1 MAASETQILYHA
13 APGQR
18 ILAVAEGGQ
27 VAELH
32 IHRPGMMAGSLVLGR
47 VLGGAPGTH
56 GLFVEIG
63 QERPGFL
70 PQPPKSGPKNTY
82 GQEILVQVKAD
93 AVGAK
98 GATLSTD
105 IAFQGRWLT
114 YTPKRP
120 GLACSRRIPD
130 DEAERLTALLAPL
143 IHDGEGV
150 ALRTSAQGVDAD
162 SLSGELLALR
172 GHWQAIKT
180 ARAQSR
186 PPAVLWR
193 PDPLERLLALVP
205 DAAAVRVSTPALL
218 AEAKAMAGDAARL
231 DAGAYDMIAD
241 ALDEATAPVIA
252 LPSGGRIAIGQMAA
266 LTAIDVDS
274 GTGSPEAAN
283 REAVTAVARAL
294 RLRGIGGQIA
304 VDFIPA
310 QGKGGGKTSI
320 AQWSAGLKRALAKD
334 TANAVV
340 LGATA
345 MGLIEITRERR
356 GPSVAELL
364 LEAPSPR
371 RSNLTL
377 ALDALAQA
385 VKEAAHLPGRA
396 LILRLRPEAKAALS
410 SEKTALAEAKV
421 LIPAGLTVTAD
432 PGLSPDSFQIDPSP
446 K

>member
-1 MAASETQILYHA
+1 MAASDTEILYHA

-18 ILAVAEGGQ
+18 ILAVAEGGR

-63 QERPGFL
+63 QDRPGFL
-70 PQPPKSGPKNTY
+70 PQPPKAGPKNTY

-93 AVGAK
+93 AQGPK

-120 GLACSRRIPD
+120 GLACSRRIPG
-130 DEAERLTALLAPL
+130 DEADRLTALLAPV

-150 ALRTSAQGVDAD
+150 ALRTSAQGLDAD
-162 SLSGELLALR
+162 ALTGELQALR
-172 GHWQAIKT
+172 GHWQAIKA

-193 PDPLERLLALVP
+193 PAPLERLLALVP
-205 DAAAVRVSTPALL
+205 DAAAVRVGTAALL
-218 AEAKAMAGDAARL
+218 AEAKALAGGIARL
-231 DAGAYDMIAD
+231 DADVPGLIAD
-241 ALDEATAPVIA
+241 ALDEAAAPVIA

-274 GTGSPEAAN
+274 GSGSPEAAN
-283 REAVTAVARAL
+283 REAVPAVARAL
-294 RLRGIGGQIA
+294 RLRGIGGQIV

-320 AQWSAGLKRALAKD
+320 TQWVTGLKRALSKD

-345 MGLIEITRERR
+345 MGLVEITRERR
-356 GPSVAELL
+356 GPSVPELL
-364 LEAPSPR
+364 LEVSVPR
-371 RSNLTL
+371 RSGL
-377 ALDALAQA
+377 ALGLDALARA
-385 VKEAAHLPGRA
+385 VAEAAHHPGRA
-396 LILRLRPEAKAALS
+396 LALRLRPEAEAALAA
-410 SEKTALAEAKV
+410 EKTALAEARTQ
-421 LIPAGLTVTAD
+421 IPAGLTVTAD
-432 PGLSPDSFQIDPSP
+432 ATLPPDSFQIGPART
-446 K
+446 